1 MSYRGTITVACKK
14 HLMHVV
20 GEVLVAVTSTYLPV
34 GVDQTALAGAYLL
47 ADPALPNWVSN
58 P

>member
-1 MSYRGTITVACKK
+1 MSYRGTITVDCEKN
-14 HLMHVV
+14 LLHVM
-20 GEVLVAVTSTYLPV
+20 GEVLVDVTSTYLPV
-34 GVDQTALAGAYLL
+34 GMDQTALVGAYLL